1 MSNTKSLAI
10 EHRRPMDVLSFSI
23 SLSLLLEIAS
33 NSFSCVTSIEHIH
46 SNHTEEKKQRSIEMN
61 RLIFDIKQD
70 PDALDLT
77 NRSQHLLSPSL
88 ENDDDDD
95 DEDDDEEYMQS
106 EDDQHNDQLPDTN
119 EFAVQVRYPSLV
131 VMNDLVLSARRQPMT
146 VASSIRAM
154 RTTSWPW
161 SNKVGH
167 C

>member
-1 MSNTKSLAI
+1 
-10 EHRRPMDVLSFSI
+10 
-23 SLSLLLEIAS
+23 
-33 NSFSCVTSIEHIH
+33 
-46 SNHTEEKKQRSIEMN
+46 MN

-119 EFAVQVRYPSLV
+119 EFAVQVRCPSFV

-146 VASSIRAM
+146 VASSIRVM